1 VETAPPVAGLSRH
14 STRRRRLAAS
24 IGAHTTTGQVVLS
37 LLAGL
42 GLPYLVLELCGQD
55 ALSVAPRVFLGL
67 VAAFLA
73 TAYLV
78 MMEHLYAL
86 QSLDPKAGPPPVPD
100 GVPPFPAATAI
111 IAAYLPNESAIV
123 ATTVRQFLRTRYEGD
138 LQVILAYNTPQDLP
152 VEDTLRA
159 IAAEDSRLTLVR
171 VDGSTSKAENVNAA
185 LDIATG
191 EFVGVFDAD
200 HHPAPD
206 AFSRAARWLAAG
218 YDVVQGHC
226 AVRNGHASRL
236 SRTVA
241 VEFESMY
248 AITHPGRA
256 RIAGFGIFGGSNGY
270 WRTSLLRRIQM
281 RPTMLTEDIDSTIRA
296 LLQGARIT
304 SDPGLLSYEL
314 APATF
319 RPLVRQRLRWAQGW
333 SQVARQHLGAALR
346 SPALSSRQKIGM
358 LYLFGWGEVY
368 PWISLAVYSILLFA
382 VLHPGTHMGLR
393 NDTGYVLGALIMFAT
408 GPVQA
413 AFAYAVAAPELRR
426 RRGWFVWYMLACSP
440 YTEFK
445 NALVRVAL
453 LKELIGEFRWHI
465 TPREDLAPQALPA
478 HDGLCLDDEGT
489 AA

>member
-1 VETAPPVAGLSRH
+1 
-14 STRRRRLAAS
+14 
-24 IGAHTTTGQVVLS
+24 
-37 LLAGL
+37 
-42 GLPYLVLELCGQD
+42 
-55 ALSVAPRVFLGL
+55 
-67 VAAFLA
+67 
-73 TAYLV
+73 

-86 QSLDPKAGPPPVPD
+86 QALDPKAGPPPVPD

-111 IAAYLPNESAIV
+111 IAAYLPNESEVVV
-123 ATTVRQFLRTRYEGD
+123 ATVRQFLRIHYEGA
-138 LQVILAYNTPQDLP
+138 LQVILAYNTPHDLP
-152 VEDTLRA
+152 VEETLRA
-159 IAAEDSRLTLVR
+159 VAAAEGGRLSLLR

-185 LDIATG
+185 LNIATG

-200 HHPAPD
+200 HHPAHD
-206 AFSRAARWLAAG
+206 AFTRAACWLMAG

-256 RIAGFGIFGGSNGY
+256 RMAGFGIFGGSNGY
-270 WRTSLLRRIQM
+270 WRTSLLQRIQM

-296 LLQGARIT
+296 LMQGARIT
-304 SDPGLLSYEL
+304 ADPGLLSYEL
-314 APATF
+314 APVTL

-346 SPALSSRQKIGM
+346 SPALNSRQKIGM

-368 PWISLAVYSILLFA
+368 PWISLAVYSVLLFA

-393 NDTGYVLGALIMFAT
+393 YDTGYLLGAMIMFAT

-413 AFAYAVAAPELRR
+413 AFAYAVAEPEMRR
-426 RRGWFVWYMLACSP
+426 RRGWFIWYMLACSP

-453 LKELIGEFRWHI
+453 LKELLGEFRWHI
-465 TPREDLAPQALPA
+465 TPREDLASQAVPA
-478 HDGLCLDDEGT
+478 HDGLCLDGEGT